1 MPSSSRLLA
10 IVTSCSVSQSKS
22 QMSDFLTVAEIYR
35 MQYRLIE
42 MFGGRQGVRDQGAVE
57 AAVFRP
63 QTGYYNS
70 IEEEAAALM
79 ESLAN
84 NHGFLDGNKRI
95 AFTAADV
102 FLRRNG
108 FYIELEG
115 LEGYAFIC
123 GSMDRHEFRF
133 VQVLD
138 WIRQHI
144 KPLDY

>member
-1 MPSSSRLLA
+1 MA
-10 IVTSCSVSQSKS
+10 
-22 QMSDFLTVAEIYR
+22 DYLTVAEVYR
-35 MQYRLIE
+35 MQHRLVEI
-42 MFGGRQGVRDQGAVE
+42 FGGLQGVRDQGAVE

-63 QTGYYNS
+63 QIGYYNS

-95 AFTAADV
+95 AFSAADV

-108 FYIELEG
+108 FYIEVEG
-115 LEGYAFIC
+115 LEGYAFIY
-123 GSMDRHEFRF
+123 GSMDRQEFHFARI
-133 VQVLD
+133 LD

-144 KPLDY
+144 KPVV

>member
-1 MPSSSRLLA
+1 MA
-10 IVTSCSVSQSKS
+10 
-22 QMSDFLTVAEIYR
+22 DYLTVAEVYR
-35 MQYRLIE
+35 MQHRLIE
-42 MFGGRQGVRDQGAVE
+42 MFGGLHGVRDKGAVE

-79 ESLAN
+79 ESLGN
-84 NHGFLDGNKRI
+84 NHGFVDGNKRI

-108 FYIELEG
+108 SYLEVEG
-115 LEGYAFIC
+115 LDGCAFIY

-133 VQVLD
+133 VQILD
-138 WIRQHI
+138 WIRLNI
-144 KPLDY
+144 KPIL

>member
-1 MPSSSRLLA
+1 MA
-10 IVTSCSVSQSKS
+10 
-22 QMSDFLTVAEIYR
+22 DYLT
-35 MQYRLIE
+35 
-42 MFGGRQGVRDQGAVE
+42 GAVE

-70 IEEEAAALM
+70 MEEEAAALM

-102 FLRRNG
+102 FLRRNR
-108 FYIELEG
+108 FYIEVEG
-115 LEGYAFIC
+115 LDGHAFIV
-123 GSMDRHEFRF
+123 GSMERGSMERHEFRF
-133 VQVLD
+133 GQILD

-144 KPLDY
+144 KPLV

>member
-1 MPSSSRLLA
+1 MP
-10 IVTSCSVSQSKS
+10 
-22 QMSDFLTVAEIYR
+22 DYLTVAEIYR
-35 MQYRLIE
+35 MQHRLIDL
-42 MFGGRQGVRDQGAVE
+42 FGGIHGVRDKGAVE

-79 ESLAN
+79 ESLGN

-95 AFTAADV
+95 AFTVADV

-108 FYIELEG
+108 FYIEVDVLDAYEFV
-115 LEGYAFIC
+115 Y

-133 VQVLD
+133 AKILE
-138 WIRQHI
+138 WIREHM
-144 KPLDY
+144 KPL